1 VLRNVFLKTLRD
13 RRRGV
18 IGWSLGLVALV
29 IFSLALYPS
38 VRDSA
43 EDLTKL
49 TESLPEEILAL
60 VGGEIDFVTGAGFL
74 NTRFFAFM
82 GPLLLMVFTIGF
94 GARTIAGEEQE
105 GTLELLMATPRPRRS
120 IAAEKLAA
128 LLVAVSVLG
137 LVLWAALAWGSETWG
152 VGVPA
157 ARIGGAVL
165 GSVLLALTFG
175 TLAFLVG
182 SATGRRALASIIAT
196 VAAVVTY
203 LLSAYSSLVES
214 LRPWRYASPWYYYD
228 SAGVL
233 REGLQP
239 GNVLVL
245 LGLVVLFSTVAIL
258 SFDRRDVG
266 V

>member
-1 VLRNVFLKTLRD
+1 MLRNLFLKTLRD

-18 IGWSLGLVALV
+18 VGWSLGLVALV

-43 EDLTKL
+43 EDLMKL
-49 TESLPEEILAL
+49 TESLPKEILAL
-60 VGGEIDFVTGAGFL
+60 VGGEIDFVSGAGFL
-74 NTRFFAFM
+74 HSRFFAFM
-82 GPLLLMVFTIGF
+82 GPLLLIVFTIGF
-94 GARTIAGEEQE
+94 GSRTIAGEERD
-105 GTLELLMATPRPRRS
+105 GTLELLLATPKPRRV
-120 IAAEKLAA
+120 IAAQKLAA
-128 LLVAVSVLG
+128 LLTAVSILG
-137 LVLWAALAWGSETWG
+137 LILWASLVWGSETWD

-157 ARIGGAVL
+157 SRIGGAVL

-182 SATGRRALASIIAT
+182 CATGRRVLASTIAT
-196 VAAVVTY
+196 VAAVATY

-214 LRPWRYASPWYYYD
+214 LRPWRYASPWHYYD
-228 SAGVL
+228 SAAAL

-239 GNVLVL
+239 GNVLIL
-245 LGLVVLFSTVAIL
+245 LGLVVLLSTAAIL